1 MTTINEIACKY
12 ELSGQEV
19 ALLCNRIARGVVFG
33 GRLSRDM
40 KERDYELEFELQA
53 RRYKGR

>member
-19 ALLCNRIARGVVFG
+19 AYYAI
-33 GRLSRDM
+33 
-40 KERDYELEFELQA
+40 ELQE
-53 RRYKGR
+53 GLFLEGDCQEI